1 MDSPIFYSYCPFVFH
16 TMGNVIEKFGG
27 RGRKE
32 ELRLEQ
38 SHLRFSLE
46 ESIWFKK
53 GQEVAEFLSI
63 SLDPVISVDEYE
75 QYVTIRGAL
84 ELTGEYRMAEE
95 ESGEAPFDF
104 TGHRFVQ
111 HVSTREDGISEL
123 SHRFPIDITI
133 PKNRIPH
140 LEDVY
145 VMVESFDYDLDENGR
160 LLVTADISISG
171 ISEAPLDE
179 PYEPSLVE
187 EEEPLFEPFEVVA
200 RKEVYEEEQRKHQL
214 EEEESFVSDHA
225 LQEQNEEQAQEAA
238 VFHREETKQEEEKVV
253 PLNNDEQPEETVERL
268 EKQKQKEETAAQPE
282 KPEEKTV
289 AQLEENVKENVEENV
304 EENEALGVEEEN
316 VVPQQDA
323 KVSIGSMKENDD
335 DEMEEEIDENEKP
348 KVKSE
353 NTLYLTKLFAKN
365 QEEEFTKVKICIV
378 QQGDSLDKIA
388 ERYDVTVQQLLRV
401 NQLENVEEIHE
412 GQLLYIPALAGS
424 RSS

>member
-1 MDSPIFYSYCPFVFH
+1 M
-16 TMGNVIEKFGG
+16 
-27 RGRKE
+27 
-32 ELRLEQ
+32 EQ

-46 ESIWFKK
+46 EAVWFKK

-63 SLDPVISVDEYE
+63 SLDPVVSVDEYE

-84 ELTGEYRMAEE
+84 ELNGEYRMAEG

-104 TGHRFVQ
+104 ASHRFVQ

-123 SHRFPIDITI
+123 SHRFPVDITI

-145 VMVESFDYDLDENGR
+145 VTVESFDYDLDENGR

-171 ISEAPLDE
+171 ISEVPLDE
-179 PYEPSLVE
+179 QPPAKE
-187 EEEPLFEPFEVVA
+187 EELLFEPFEVVA
-200 RKEVYEEEQRKHQL
+200 RKEVYEEEQREQQS
-214 EEEESFVSDHA
+214 EEKAYSVSGHVLA
-225 LQEQNEEQAQEAA
+225 EQDEEQEEAA
-238 VFHREETKQEEEKVV
+238 VHREETKREEEKAV
-253 PLNNDEQPEETVERL
+253 PIHNHEQPEETVARL
-268 EKQKQKEETAAQPE
+268 EKQKQKEKTAAQPE
-282 KPEEKTV
+282 KPEEEKEETA
-289 AQLEENVKENVEENV
+289 AQLEENV
-304 EENEALGVEEEN
+304 EENEEENIEENEASGEEEN
-316 VVPQQDA
+316 VVPQQEA
-323 KVSIGSMKENDD
+323 KVSIGSMKENAA
-335 DEMEEEIDENEKP
+335 DETEEIDENEKQ

-388 ERYDVTVQQLLRV
+388 ERYDVTIQQLLRV

-412 GQLLYIPALAGS
+412 GQLLYIPALAGK

>member
-1 MDSPIFYSYCPFVFH
+1 
-16 TMGNVIEKFGG
+16 
-27 RGRKE
+27 
-32 ELRLEQ
+32 LEQ
-38 SHLRFSLE
+38 SYLRFSLE

-63 SLDPVISVDEYE
+63 SLDPIVSVDEYE
-75 QYVTIRGAL
+75 QYITIRGAL
-84 ELTGEYRMAEE
+84 ELSGEYRMAEGE
-95 ESGEAPFDF
+95 ESSADPFDF
-104 TGHRFVQ
+104 ASYRFVQ

-133 PKNRIPH
+133 PKNRIQH

-145 VMVESFDYDLDENGR
+145 VTVESFDYDLDENGR

-171 ISEAPLDE
+171 ISESPLDE

-187 EEEPLFEPFEVVA
+187 EEDEDLLFEPFEVVA
-200 RKEVYEEEQRKHQL
+200 RKEVYEEEQRKQQS
-214 EEEESFVSDHA
+214 EEETPSIFNHA
-225 LQEQNEEQAQEAA
+225 LQEQNEEQAQEIAA
-238 VFHREETKQEEEKVV
+238 IHRKETKQEEEKVV
-253 PLNNDEQPEETVERL
+253 PLNINEQPEETVARL
-268 EKQKQKEETAAQPE
+268 EKTKEKEEAVAQQEKPEEKEEIVAQQEKPEEKEETAAQL
-282 KPEEKTV
+282 EEKE
-289 AQLEENVKENVEENV
+289 AVE
-304 EENEALGVEEEN
+304 AEEEN
-316 VVPQQDA
+316 VVPQQEA
-323 KVSIGSMKENDD
+323 KVSIGSMKEKDA

-348 KVKSE
+348 KAKSE

-388 ERYDVTVQQLLRV
+388 ERYDITVQQLLRV
-401 NQLENVEEIHE
+401 NQLESPEEIHE

>member
-1 MDSPIFYSYCPFVFH
+1 M
-16 TMGNVIEKFGG
+16 
-27 RGRKE
+27 
-32 ELRLEQ
+32 EQ

-46 ESIWFKK
+46 EAIWFKK
-53 GQEVAEFLSI
+53 GQGVGEFLSI
-63 SLDPVISVDEYE
+63 SLDPVVSVDEYE

-84 ELTGEYRMAEE
+84 ELSGEYRMAEE
-95 ESGEAPFDF
+95 ESGADPFDF
-104 TGHRFVQ
+104 AGHRFVQ
-111 HVSTREDGISEL
+111 RVSTREDGISEL

-179 PYEPSLVE
+179 HSLVG

-200 RKEVYEEEQRKHQL
+200 RKEVYEEEQREQQA
-214 EEEESFVSDHA
+214 EEETYSVSDHV
-225 LQEQNEEQAQEAA
+225 LVEQNEEREEEAVYRKEMEVVLLDHDEQTKEEAEAA
-238 VFHREETKQEEEKVV
+238 M
-253 PLNNDEQPEETVERL
+253 RL
-268 EKQKQKEETAAQPE
+268 E
-282 KPEEKTV
+282 
-289 AQLEENVKENVEENV
+289 
-304 EENEALGVEEEN
+304 NEPIEEEN
-316 VVPQQDA
+316 VVSQQEA
-323 KVSIGSMKENDD
+323 KVSFGSMHESDM
-335 DEMEEEIDENEKP
+335 DEEKHENEQL

-401 NQLENVEEIHE
+401 NQLENAEEIHE
-412 GQLLYIPALAGS
+412 GQLLYIPALAES
-424 RSS
+424 RFS